1 MAALNETVLAGTGT
15 GTSSILDIIPQEG
28 SPKQLCTL
36 NTDGSMLSII
46 PTVVSVDQIVQQQQ
60 SGTGQDGGGGAVSVT
75 SLVMPAGAKATPT
88 GGGTGATAI
97 ITTTTTSTATNT
109 SNSGGGQNYRDIS
122 SSGRVMTGWTTF
134 IIIILLPFSGGLGQ
148 LIER

>member
-15 GTSSILDIIPQEG
+15 GTTSPSILDIIPEG
-28 SPKQLCTL
+28 KQLCTL
-36 NTDGSMLSII
+36 NTDGSMLSIV
-46 PTVVSVDQIVQQQQ
+46 PTVVTVDQIVQQQQ
-60 SGTGQDGGGGAVSVT
+60 SGIGQDGGGGASVT

-88 GGGTGATAI
+88 GVGGTGATAI

-134 IIIILLPFSGGLGQ
+134 MIILLFLSG
-148 LIER
+148 

>member
-1 MAALNETVLAGTGT
+1 MAALNESVLAGTGT
-15 GTSSILDIIPQEG
+15 GTTSPSILDIIPEV
-28 SPKQLCTL
+28 KHLCTL
-36 NTDGSMLSII
+36 NTDGSMLSIV
-46 PTVVSVDQIVQQQQ
+46 PTVVTVDQIVQQQQ
-60 SGTGQDGGGGAVSVT
+60 SGIGQDGGGGASVT

-88 GGGTGATAI
+88 GVGGTGATAI

-134 IIIILLPFSGGLGQ
+134 MIIIILFLYG
-148 LIER
+148 

>member
-15 GTSSILDIIPQEG
+15 GTTSPSILDIIPDG
-28 SPKQLCTL
+28 KQLCTL
-36 NTDGSMLSII
+36 NTDGSMLSIV
-46 PTVVSVDQIVQQQQ
+46 PTVVTVDQIGQQQ
-60 SGTGQDGGGGAVSVT
+60 SGIGQDGGGGASVT

-88 GGGTGATAI
+88 GVGGTGATAI

-134 IIIILLPFSGGLGQ
+134 MIIIILFLYG
-148 LIER
+148 

>member
-15 GTSSILDIIPQEG
+15 GTTSPSILDIIPQEG

-36 NTDGSMLSII
+36 NTDGSMLSIV
-46 PTVVSVDQIVQQQQ
+46 PTVVTVDQIVQQQQ
-60 SGTGQDGGGGAVSVT
+60 SGIGQDGGGGASVT

-88 GGGTGATAI
+88 GVGGTGATAI

-134 IIIILLPFSGGLGQ
+134 MIILLFLSG
-148 LIER
+148 